1 MSKELTDKSK
11 VSCRQVPYMRFR
23 LEISIGN
30 FKISEWNEGRAM
42 IRFKKLS

>member
-11 VSCRQVPYMRFR
+11 GSCRQVPYMRFR

-30 FKISEWNEGRAM
+30 LKIQSGM
-42 IRFKKLS
+42 RFEQ